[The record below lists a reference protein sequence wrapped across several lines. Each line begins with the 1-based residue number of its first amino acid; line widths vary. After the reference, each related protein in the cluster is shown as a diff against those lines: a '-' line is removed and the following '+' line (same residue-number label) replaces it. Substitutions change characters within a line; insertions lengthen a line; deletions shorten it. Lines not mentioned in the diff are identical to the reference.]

1 MTIRLEIKTFLL
13 ARLGTVAMMST
24 SSIRFCLSPG
34 NIQLLYQ
41 LQAEC
46 PVALISTHRIRLWI
60 TGVLLFSPSIQV
72 KQRDVM
78 C

>member
-1 MTIRLEIKTFLL
+1 MTFHLEIKTFLL

-46 PVALISTHRIRLWI
+46 PVALIRTHRIRLWI